1 MKGLGTIINSLAIIA
16 GGTLGIFAR
25 KFLKERYQ
33 EIIMKASGVAVIF
46 LGAAGALSKMLVL
59 SDDGKSLTT
68 NGTMLMIFSLTIGAL
83 IGEIINI
90 DGLFERFGEWL
101 KYKTGSASDN
111 QFTSAFVTASLT
123 VSIGAMAIMGAIQDG
138 ISGDYS
144 ILSAKAVLDFV
155 IILIMASSLGKGC
168 IFSFIPVALLQGSI
182 TALAVVLSDIL
193 TTDILNN
200 ISLVGNILI
209 FCVGVNIIWPKTIRV
224 ANLLPSLII
233 AALLT
238 NVSYF

>member
-1 MKGLGTIINSLAIIA
+1 MRGLGTIINALAIIL
-16 GGTLGIFAR
+16 GGLIGIFAK

-33 EIIMKASGVAVIF
+33 ETIMKASGFAVIF
-46 LGAAGALSKMLVL
+46 LGAAGTLSKMLVVTDEGTL
-59 SDDGKSLTT
+59 ST

-90 DGLFERFGEWL
+90 DGIFEQFGEWL
-101 KYKTGSASDN
+101 KHKTGSDSDN

-144 ILSAKAVLDFV
+144 TLAAKAILDFV

-168 IFSFIPVALLQGSI
+168 IFSFIPVAILQGSI
-182 TALAVVLSDIL
+182 TALAVVLSGVFTVAI
-193 TTDILNN
+193 INN

-209 FCVGVNIIWPKTIRV
+209 FCVGINIIWPKTIRV

-233 AALLT
+233 AGVLT
-238 NVSYF
+238 NIS

>member
-1 MKGLGTIINSLAIIA
+1 MRGLGTIINALAIIL
-16 GGTLGIFAR
+16 GGLIGIFAK

-33 EIIMKASGVAVIF
+33 ETIMKASGFAVIF
-46 LGAAGALSKMLVL
+46 LGAAGTLSKMLVVTDEGTL
-59 SDDGKSLTT
+59 ST
-68 NGTMLMIFSLTIGAL
+68 NGTMIMIFSLTVGAL

-90 DGLFERFGEWL
+90 DGFFERFGEWL
-101 KYKTGSASDN
+101 KHKTGSDSDS

-144 ILSAKAVLDFV
+144 TLAAKAILDFV

-168 IFSFIPVALLQGSI
+168 IFSFIPVAILQGSI
-182 TALAVVLSDIL
+182 TALAVVLSGVFTVDI
-193 TTDILNN
+193 INN

-209 FCVGVNIIWPKTIRV
+209 FCVGINIIWPKTIRV

-233 AALLT
+233 AGVLT
-238 NVSYF
+238 NII